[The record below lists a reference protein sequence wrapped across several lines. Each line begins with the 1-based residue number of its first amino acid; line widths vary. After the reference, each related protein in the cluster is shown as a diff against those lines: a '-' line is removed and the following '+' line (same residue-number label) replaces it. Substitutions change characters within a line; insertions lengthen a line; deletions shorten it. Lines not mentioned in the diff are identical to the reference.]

1 MQPVLDTVLDTIKA
15 AGFAVLLL
23 GAVMVGVLVI
33 QIALRYTKPNI
44 GYVVRAHRDREYT
57 FFVRNL
63 DSVHYRQPLH
73 LIVSGAGLT
82 YVAAHAGPWSRSKPE
97 QIDSDDDRIRVRVV
111 LDEVPED
118 AAFAIRALCAGD
130 VPRIEVAASSPLQTR
145 TFDRPLRRFTIAVK
159 IRYYI
164 LRFASGVAVL
174 LTIFLGGLQVYDRGV
189 YPGDYALAVLAV
201 IVAGLSFALVVP
213 FSGKNTVVGYL
224 TLTATDHCWGDR
236 TGSTSSLP

>member
-1 MQPVLDTVLDTIKA
+1 MQAVLDTITA
-15 AGFAVLLL
+15 AGVAVLLL
-23 GAVMVGVLVI
+23 AAVMFGVLVI

-63 DSVHYRQPLH
+63 DSVHYSQPLH

-82 YVAAHAGPWSRSKPE
+82 YVAAHAGPWSRGKPE
-97 QIDSDDDRIRVRVV
+97 QIDSGDDRIRVRVV
-111 LDEVPED
+111 LDEIPED
-118 AAFAIRALCAGD
+118 AAFAIRALCTGD

-145 TFDRPLRRFTIAVK
+145 TFARPLRKFTLAIQL
-159 IRYYI
+159 RYYC
-164 LRFASGVAVL
+164 LRFASGIAVL

-189 YPGDYALAVLAV
+189 YPGDYALAILAV
-201 IVAGLSFALVVP
+201 ILAGLSFALVVP
-213 FSGKNTVVGYL
+213 FSGKNTIVGYL
-224 TLTATDHCWGDR
+224 TLTTTDHCWGDR

>member
-1 MQPVLDTVLDTIKA
+1 MQTVLDAIPTAGVA
-15 AGFAVLLL
+15 ALLL
-23 GAVMVGVLVI
+23 TAVMIGVLVI

-44 GYVVRAHRDREYT
+44 GYIVRAHRDREYT

-97 QIDSDDDRIRVRVV
+97 LIDSVDDRIRVRVV

-118 AAFAIRALCAGD
+118 AAFAIRALCTGD
-130 VPRIEVAASSPLQTR
+130 VPRIEVARDSPLQTR
-145 TFDRPLRRFTIAVK
+145 SFDRSLRKFTLAIK
-159 IRYYI
+159 LRYYF

-174 LTIFLGGLQVYDRGV
+174 LAIFLGGLKVYERGV
-189 YPGDYALAVLAV
+189 YPGDYALAVLGV
-201 IVAGLSFALVVP
+201 ILAGLSFALVVP